1 MQQLVEVIKV
11 IANKYMKKINLI
23 LSENILTLE
32 YLTYKYG
39 EKDVYKTLQVEE
51 FEGMLKITFI
61 PEKIVKEVDLKG
73 LEELILTLEKQCNA
87 KQFTEEEVK
96 EIKNRYKEGTK
107 VELIKM
113 YDYINAV
120 PTGTKGII
128 DYIDDIGTLHIIW
141 ENGST
146 LGLVIGADE
155 FKIICPLCNQELKK
169 E

>member
-1 MQQLVEVIKV
+1 
-11 IANKYMKKINLI
+11 
-23 LSENILTLE
+23 
-32 YLTYKYG
+32 
-39 EKDVYKTLQVEE
+39 
-51 FEGMLKITFI
+51 
-61 PEKIVKEVDLKG
+61 
-73 LEELILTLEKQCNA
+73 
-87 KQFTEEEVK
+87 
-96 EIKNRYKEGTK
+96 
-107 VELIKM
+107 M